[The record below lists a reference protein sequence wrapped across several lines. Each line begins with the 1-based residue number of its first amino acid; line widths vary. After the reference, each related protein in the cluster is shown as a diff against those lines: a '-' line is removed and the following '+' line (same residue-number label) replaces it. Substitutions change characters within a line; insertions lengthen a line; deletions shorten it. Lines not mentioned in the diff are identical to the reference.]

1 MAGCSSTV
9 FPALLCASV
18 SPQHTEGCWGVGGA
32 RLPVQHHLGGRNG
45 QQTLTPLSPCGF
57 SRRAAPSTEGVKAP
71 STPPS
76 PSPLL
81 PRALPRVFPLPHLLC
96 TPGSARPPPAAPA
109 ALCGDGE
116 GVGRKRRRG
125 ADPKS
130 APPPPKTPL
139 SAGPPTARAG
149 RIAMDGTK
157 GFPGMGGTGG
167 TEAPTDPPPKPRPIL
182 GPAHTAAQ
190 PPPTRHSPFGPSP
203 AILLCTSHVR
213 GPAMLHPR
221 SDLSPRFPVPRM
233 LRPHRVPALRI
244 PTSQHRTPPAPCP
257 CSAPFPHRIPPP
269 PRIPTSLHPRSAC
282 PCGRAVPIV
291 APKLPFLPVLAGG
304 G

>member
-130 APPPPKTPL
+130 APPPKPHFLQDPQQPRQGGLPWMGQKGSPGWGARGARRHPLTPPQT
-139 SAGPPTARAG
+139 PP
-149 RIAMDGTK
+149 
-157 GFPGMGGTGG
+157 
-167 TEAPTDPPPKPRPIL
+167 
-182 GPAHTAAQ
+182 
-190 PPPTRHSPFGPSP
+190 
-203 AILLCTSHVR
+203 
-213 GPAMLHPR
+213 HPW
-221 SDLSPRFPVPRM
+221 P
-233 LRPHRVPALRI
+233 RPHRCPAPSHPAL
-244 PTSQHRTPPAPCP
+244 TFRTESRHPPVHLPRARPRHAP
-257 CSAPFPHRIPPP
+257 S
-269 PRIPTSLHPRSAC
+269 SL
-282 PCGRAVPIV
+282 
-291 APKLPFLPVLAGG
+291 
-304 G
+304 

>member
-9 FPALLCASV
+9 LPALLCASV

-130 APPPPKTPL
+130 APPPKPHFLQDPQQPGQGGLPWMGQKGSPGWGARGARRHPLTPPPNPAPSLAPPTPL
-139 SAGPPTARAG
+139 PSPLPPGTHLSDRVPPSSCAPPTCAAPPCS
-149 RIAMDGTK
+149 ILALTCPHDSPS
-157 GFPGMGGTGG
+157 PGCYVPTVFQPYASPPHN
-167 TEAPTDPPPKPRPIL
+167 TAPLPHPV
-182 GPAHTAAQ
+182 PAA
-190 PPPTRHSPFGPSP
+190 PHSPIGFHHHPASP
-203 AILLCTSHVR
+203 HLSI
-213 GPAMLHPR
+213 PAVPVPVAA
-221 SDLSPRFPVPRM
+221 LSP
-233 LRPHRVPALRI
+233 
-244 PTSQHRTPPAPCP
+244 
-257 CSAPFPHRIPPP
+257 
-269 PRIPTSLHPRSAC
+269 
-282 PCGRAVPIV
+282 
-291 APKLPFLPVLAGG
+291 
-304 G
+304 